1 MELDDRSSE
10 PALVPS
16 GCFDASGCRSVCQ
29 NCRVRLLSVCAALED
44 QEIHELDAIM
54 HHASLAPKNTLFSQG
69 DAATSLYTITAGTL
83 RLHYDLPDGRRQ
95 IVGFAMP
102 GDFLGLSLEPRFGLT
117 ADALTKVSLCRFE
130 RPRFMAL
137 MERHPSMIRKMHE
150 VASHEL
156 AIAQEHMV
164 VLGRRRAE
172 ERVASFL
179 IKWWQRLK
187 RIQGP
192 SPTVPLP
199 MGRQDIADHL
209 GLTIETV
216 SRTLA
221 RWMRERIILDV
232 PDGVRILD
240 AARLEEILG
249 N

>member
-1 MELDDRSSE
+1 MELDARASDQGY
-10 PALVPS
+10 VPS
-16 GCFDASGCRSVCQ
+16 ACVSTGGCKSLCE
-29 NCRVRLLSVCAALED
+29 NCRVRLLAVCSALEPH
-44 QEIHELDAIM
+44 EIHDLESIM
-54 HHASLAPKNTLFSQG
+54 HHVTFEPKSTLFSQG
-69 DAATSLYTITAGTL
+69 DEAHSLFTITSGTL

-102 GDFLGLSLEPRFGLT
+102 GDFLGLSLEPRFGVT
-117 ADALTKVSLCRFE
+117 ADALTPVTACRFD
-130 RPRFMAL
+130 RHRFMDL
-137 MERHPSMIRKMHE
+137 VERHPNMMRKMHE

-172 ERVASFL
+172 ERVASFIL
-179 IKWWQRLK
+179 KWWQRLK
-187 RIQGP
+187 RIQGN
-192 SPTVPLP
+192 SPTLPLP

-232 PDGVRILD
+232 PDGVRVLD
-240 AARLEEILG
+240 AARLEDVLAS
-249 N
+249 